1 MIMKTKF
8 LGAVALMASIFAMSA
23 CQKDKADDTWKQL
36 PVEQI
41 TVESG
46 NAKLSVNEVPC
57 TYGNVQF
64 VAGGEDN
71 AVLTLTGAVPG
82 FSEVKVNVDLIKRG
96 ENTFHFSGSEVLST
110 PPSIAATLRS
120 VESSG
125 FYTVAVEGDVT
136 VEGTISVGVTTYV
149 SSAMTTSLKGSWNL
163 VRKCQYGE
171 SGPVNGPAQ
180 ITWKVAAEAG
190 GNIGTIVNLANAIVC
205 PLLTEVLN
213 QVTFDESGNIMA
225 QYYSNLDLGDDAL
238 SKIFELIGSVQPDAE
253 GNVTY
258 TAHHTDWLDSPKAN
272 LAFWYAQE
280 SSLFIVPNIAAI
292 INAADSEST
301 RTDRTDLSGID
312 LSAIME
318 LLSKLKE
325 YGVDVEALNT
335 ELQKILTRGIEL
347 KYSEKDGGLK
357 IYVDK
362 ALCAPIIEAL
372 LPALKTLDVLLEELS
387 KSEDP
392 EDQETLQTVQ
402 LVMYM
407 LGLEKPSDLELVWKA
422 TSEFEIALN
431 FTKA

>member
-1 MIMKTKF
+1 
-8 LGAVALMASIFAMSA
+8 MASIFAMTA

-46 NAKLSVNEVPC
+46 NAKLTVNEVPC
-57 TYGNVQF
+57 TYGNVQL

-82 FSEVKVNVDLIKRG
+82 FSEVKVNVDLLKRG
-96 ENTFHFSGSEVLST
+96 ENTFHFSGSEVLLT

-171 SGPVNGPAQ
+171 TGPVNGPAQ

-190 GNIGTIVNLANAIVC
+190 GNIATIVGLANAIVC

-213 QVTFDESGNIMA
+213 QVTFDETGNIMA
-225 QYYSNLDLGDDAL
+225 QYYSDLDLGDDAL

-301 RTDRTDLSGID
+301 RTDRTDVSGID
-312 LSAIME
+312 LSSIME

-325 YGVDVEALNT
+325 YGVDVNTLNT
-335 ELQKILTRGIEL
+335 ELQKMLSRGIEL

-372 LPALKTLDVLLEELS
+372 LPALKTLDVMLEELA

>member
-8 LGAVALMASIFAMSA
+8 FGVAALMASIIAMTA

-36 PVEQI
+36 PLEQI
-41 TVESG
+41 SVESG
-46 NAKLSVNEVPC
+46 KATISVNEVPC
-57 TYGNVQF
+57 GYGNVQLI
-64 VAGGEDN
+64 ADGEDSGT
-71 AVLTLTGAVPG
+71 LTLTEIVPG
-82 FSEVKVNVDLIKRG
+82 YSDVKVNVDLLKNSDDSFAFKG
-96 ENTFHFSGSEVLST
+96 ATMLST

-120 VESSG
+120 TGANPCYAVN
-125 FYTVAVEGDVT
+125 VEGSITLEGEVKVTITTQVQGDVAQL
-136 VEGTISVGVTTYV
+136 I
-149 SSAMTTSLKGSWNL
+149 GSWNL
-163 VRKCQYGE
+163 VRQCQYGE

-180 ITWKVAAEAG
+180 ITWKVSAEAG
-190 GNIGTIVNLANAIVC
+190 GNIGTIVGLANAIVC

-213 QVTFDESGNIMA
+213 QVTFDETGNIMA
-225 QYYSNLDLGDDAL
+225 QYYSDFDLGDDAL
-238 SKIFELIGSVQPDAE
+238 SKIFELIGSVSPDDN

-272 LAFWYAQE
+272 LAFWYAYG
-280 SSLFIVPNIAAI
+280 SSLFIVPNVSAI

-301 RTDRTDLSGID
+301 RTDKIEESGID
-312 LSAIME
+312 LSTIMD
-318 LLSKLKE
+318 LLPKLKE
-325 YGVDVEALNT
+325 YGVDVDALSA
-335 ELQKILTRGIEL
+335 ELQKMLARGIEL

-372 LPALKTLDVLLEELS
+372 LPALKTLDVMLDELS
-387 KSEDP
+387 KSEDS
-392 EDQETLQTVQ
+392 EDQETLKTVQ